1 MTTPEAD
8 DQATQDLLEEVVAT
22 DRKFARAAVN
32 NGVRTAQQRWVEAPL
47 IAEALTLELVDL
59 AQISQSAGQIAEQ
72 LRAIASAIETQN
84 PLH

>member
-8 DQATQDLLEEVVAT
+8 DHATQNLLEEVVAT
-22 DRKFARAAVN
+22 DRKFARTAVN
-32 NGVRTAQQRWVEAPL
+32 NGVRTAQQRWIEAPL